1 MMMSTKKNT
10 VMNDY
15 SKKSVK
21 NLGILILLGIVIVS
35 YVIVCASLSS
45 GETINFIW
53 TIAPTVSM
61 VYGVVSFL
69 KRYFILK

>member
-1 MMMSTKKNT
+1 
-10 VMNDY
+10 MNDY

-45 GETINFIW
+45 GETVSFIW
-53 TIAPTVSM
+53 AVAPTISM